1 MWWYWYIW
9 NSHLSYAVNHWPNF
23 AASHSLTALVQ
34 CNYHLVVL
42 LYLKLPFEIPN
53 YYCTRTDNHS
63 PARHY
68 RLKQLSTSTK
78 NIKSFGWKY
87 QTFRLK
93 ILNILAENIRRF
105 RPKYFPDQTYNIAQF
120 SWNEKH
126 DLSTAWFFAIHLPFS
141 VLALR

>member
-93 ILNILAENIRRF
+93 ILNISAENIRRF
-105 RPKYFPDQTYNIAQF
+105 GQNTFLIRHTVLHSLAETKNTIYQQLNFLQSIY
-120 SWNEKH
+120 
-126 DLSTAWFFAIHLPFS
+126 PFQS
-141 VLALR
+141 SR